1 MALTKESDGKYYLL
15 DPDTEITK
23 EQYDNINAAAAPEG
37 TSGDLSQANILRLH
51 QEQDP
56 ASPFFKGSQPANG
69 AITSIAADGSQETKS
84 YYEPTADKLDQ
95 VADQVP
101 EPQGTTVI
109 TTEQATKPYEAKPE
123 LAPEGLPVVET
134 IAPVNAAPTPAPQVE
149 TPAPPVFKT
158 PTQDDAGITGA

>member
-23 EQYDNINAAAAPEG
+23 EQYDNINAVYASEG

-56 ASPFFKGSQPANG
+56 ASPLFKGSQPANG
-69 AITSIAADGSQETKS
+69 AITSIAADGSQEIKS
-84 YYEPTADKLDQ
+84 YYEPTADKLDP

-101 EPQGTTVI
+101 ESQGTTVI
-109 TTEQATKPYEAKPE
+109 TTEQATKPYEAEP
-123 LAPEGLPVVET
+123 APEGLPVVET
-134 IAPVNAAPTPAPQVE
+134 AAPVSTTLVPEPIPQVE
-149 TPAPPVFKT
+149 TPTSPVVKT